1 LVQEGLVSRPKA
13 KQSYFRGYNAYFGM
27 AAVYEPPV
35 PIEELASMIENTP
48 AIVDEIKEIFK

>member
-1 LVQEGLVSRPKA
+1 
-13 KQSYFRGYNAYFGM
+13 M